1 MANRKSLLLL
11 AALLWGLL
19 CSPQAWAANVD
30 VVYTN
35 GKIYPLDDIKSGS
48 GYDFNKV
55 KDLDVKKLHMA
66 EVVAVKDGKVV
77 FVGSRADAQAQG
89 MLNAKKTVDLQGRAM
104 LPAFVD
110 GHGHFPGQGTDDL
123 YRVFL
128 GSPPLGQMTSIA
140 DYVEALNE
148 ACQNAADGEGVIG
161 TGYDDTLIT
170 DMRHP
175 TWEDIEGA
183 PACKGKDVRLSH
195 ISGHVAVV
203 SKSLL
208 EKAGLIVPGSDGTP
222 TPNALNIPGVVI
234 NNGKVTGVLMETAA
248 MGAVGN
254 PKVTGD
260 EQKSLARANDVYLA
274 KGISMADAGG
284 AMFLK
289 LPNSDSDATNV
300 QMQKGLANGNLTMRV
315 NLHPILNA
323 QYGGAGNLMSCYW
336 EGLPFTTKFLE
347 LIQITSQQMVD
358 SGFHPTKESPDIG
371 ADITKMKFR
380 STEDYTPEDS
390 LPDNYL
396 FLGAYKI
403 LGDGSPQ
410 AYTAWMKDP
419 GNYDWGEYTAEDRFA
434 LYGNVDGHSP
444 IYGTKYDTTKDSA
457 APTPPP
463 YFNGLPGTVN
473 VYPKDLQNL
482 IEVIHR
488 ARQSTEIHTNG
499 SAYAEAWIEALE
511 MAVSKHPDITDTRHT
526 SIHAQTFE
534 RNMLER
540 MIGRYADVDKS
551 MTTQLFGALGQ
562 PDAGQPGT
570 VFDSAAVNGMT
581 ESQLS
586 AAMKAQNLF
595 ANFFVT
601 HTYFY
606 GERHRD
612 IFFGPGRAN
621 NISPTGWATALGVP
635 FAFHNDTDVTP
646 IDPLQSVE
654 SAVTRL
660 SAKSLVSP
668 GGQLINGTGHDINA
682 VVTYPSRKDAN
693 GPIPGS
699 EMKFYNYDQR
709 LNVAQALIGVTLG
722 PIYQNKIEAL
732 TGTIE
737 NDKLADFVILDD
749 DPISIGT
756 DEPTKLSDI
765 RITTTIIGGEAKFGV
780 LPGSKE
786 YFFNV
791 RPSYAPDP
799 AAANVKVTNVKIAPE
814 SASQLVPLDK
824 DQVSYGAFDISCD
837 VKDGT
842 VATLQMH
849 ILGNGSPA
857 GDFLLYND
865 LGAVSARA
873 DDDSRAVY
881 GKSAEPNHFWI
892 CANNA
897 PTSALPKTK
906 LLNMNQDY
914 IVNFTLPANAN
925 GKVAEAVQ
933 LVSTGVLP
941 TNHSSVKSGWTNSGS
956 WDDDDSSSGC
966 TIGNSPAYD
975 LAILGVAL
983 FAMLA
988 FGAIRRRFNIK

>member
-1 MANRKSLLLL
+1 MANRKSLLI
-11 AALLWGLL
+11 AAAALWGLL
-19 CSPQAWAANVD
+19 CAPQIWAANVD

-35 GKIYPLDDIKSGS
+35 GKIYPLDDIKG
-48 GYDFNKV
+48 GTNYDFSKV
-55 KDLDVKKLHMA
+55 KDLDAKKLKTV
-66 EVVAVKDGKVV
+66 EVVAVKDGKVI
-77 FVGSRADAQAQG
+77 FVGTSAEADAQG
-89 MLNAKKTVDLQGRAM
+89 MLNASKTINLQGRAM

-110 GHGHFPGQGTDDL
+110 GHGHFPTQGTDDL

-128 GSPPLGQMTSIA
+128 GSPPLGEMTSID
-140 DYVEALNE
+140 DYVKALNE
-148 ACQNAADGEGVIG
+148 ACENAKPGEGVIG

-208 EKAGLIVPGSDGTP
+208 EKAGLIVRGSDGTP
-222 TPNALNIPGVVI
+222 TQLAQDTPGVVI
-234 NNGKVTGVLMETAA
+234 TDGKVTGVLMETQA
-248 MGAVGN
+248 MGVAGTPTVSA
-254 PKVTGD
+254 D
-260 EQKSLARANDVYLA
+260 EQKALARANDVYLA
-274 KGISMADAGG
+274 KGVGMADAGG
-284 AMFLK
+284 AMLM
-289 LPNSDSDATNV
+289 PMGAGADATNV
-300 QMQKGLANGNLTMRV
+300 QMQKGLANGNLTLRV
-315 NLHPILNA
+315 NIHPILNA
-323 QYGGAGNLMSCYW
+323 VYGGAGNLMSCYW
-336 EGLPFTTKFLE
+336 EGLQNPMAS
-347 LIQITSQQMVD
+347 SQEMVD
-358 SGFHPTKESPDIG
+358 SGFHPTANSPKMG
-371 ADITKMKFR
+371 EDITKRKFLF
-380 STEDYTPEDS
+380 TADFTPEDS

-419 GNYDWGEYTAEDRFA
+419 GNYDWGEYTANDRFA

-482 IEVIHR
+482 IEVVHR
-488 ARQSTEIHTNG
+488 AGHSTEIHTNG
-499 SAYAEAWIEALE
+499 SAYAEAWMEALE
-511 MAVSKHPDITDTRHT
+511 MAISKHPDITDTRHT

-540 MIGRYADVDKS
+540 MVGRYADVDKE

-562 PDAGQPGT
+562 QDAGQPGT

-581 ESQLS
+581 EAQLS
-586 AAMKAQNLF
+586 SAMRAQNLF

-668 GGQLINGTGHDINA
+668 GGQLINGTGHDMNA
-682 VVTYPSRKDAN
+682 TVTYPSRKDEN

-722 PIYQNKIEAL
+722 PIYQNKIEGI

-737 NDKLADFVILDD
+737 NGKLADFVILDD
-749 DPISIGT
+749 DPVDIGT
-756 DEPTKLSDI
+756 NEPTKLSDI
-765 RITTTIIGGEAKFGV
+765 RVTTTIVGGDAKYGL
-780 LPGSKE
+780 LPGATE

-791 RPSYAPDP
+791 RPSYAPETSLADVEVS
-799 AAANVKVTNVKIAPE
+799 NVKTTALNE
-814 SASQLVPLDK
+814 SQLEPLERG
-824 DQVSYGAFDISCD
+824 QVLYGAFDVSGD
-837 VKDGT
+837 VQNGS

-857 GDFLLYND
+857 NDFILYTD
-865 LGAVSARA
+865 GEAAT
-873 DDDSRAVY
+873 Y
-881 GKSAEPNHFWI
+881 GKSPEAGHYWI

-897 PTSALPKTK
+897 PTVALQESQR
-906 LLNMNQDY
+906 LNMNQDY
-914 IVNFTLPANAN
+914 IVNFTLPADSN
-925 GKVAEAVQ
+925 GTVAQSVQ
-933 LVSTGVLP
+933 LVSTGVVP
-941 TNHSSVKSGWTNSGS
+941 TNRASVAEGWTNNGGWWS
-956 WDDDDSSSGC
+956 DDDDSSSGC
-966 TIGNSPAYD
+966 TIGSKPAYD
-975 LAILGVAL
+975 LAIFGLVLAGL
-983 FAMLA
+983 LA
-988 FGAIRRRFNIK
+988 FGAIRRRFVNK